1 MVAPTIVHAFFE
13 QAEFERLF
21 CHDLFQITGFTAQIF
36 DLIGVSRT
44 GCTARQPLRT
54 NLHEV
59 LRPLVIDA
67 LWDAFAAAQLSNSVL
82 AARPIQ
88 HDPDLL
94 FGREMFA
101 GRSLDVFEDLL
112 ARALRCL
119 SHRPL
124 IGGHDEQQKLS

>member
-1 MVAPTIVHAFFE
+1 MQDISVVVAPTIVHAFFE

-44 GCTARQPLRT
+44 GCTARQPLLT

-67 LWDAFAAAQLSNSVL
+67 LWMPSRRHSSAMLSLPRGPSSTI
-82 AARPIQ
+82 RI
-88 HDPDLL
+88 
-94 FGREMFA
+94 F
-101 GRSLDVFEDLL
+101 S
-112 ARALRCL
+112 
-119 SHRPL
+119 S
-124 IGGHDEQQKLS
+124 DE